1 MAQIFWAASP
11 QKARPILKMLALLF
25 RKKFKQRIWMRIEI
39 LVPVKPLACIKR
51 LVLIGA
57 DPKDAVLCWGR
68 IHGFLNIVL
77 PGLLV
82 ERINVIFH
90 LRIKQRHR

>member
-1 MAQIFWAASP
+1 
-11 QKARPILKMLALLF
+11 ML
-25 RKKFKQRIWMRIEI
+25 IEI

-51 LVLIGA
+51 RVLIGA
-57 DPKDAVLCWGR
+57 DPNDAMLRWGR
-68 IHGFLNIVL
+68 IHDFLNIVL
-77 PGLLV
+77 PSLLV